1 LSEHQRGRPSAPGLG
16 VTWGGQPNVA
26 ARALTVAAASV
37 MAFGFVG
44 PVAAQ
49 AATSSSA
56 ADVSVIVRELSG
68 SGNGPEHAVEAL
80 GGTVG
85 EHLGLIDGFSAT
97 VPADRVSILR
107 TAAGVH
113 SVTEDAALTLTS
125 AAVDEANA
133 LPGSLSNVATIT
145 GATAMWDAG
154 FTGKGVD
161 VAVIDSGISP
171 VDGLRTPGK
180 VVYGPDLSFDSKV
193 CSWTGCKDGPA
204 KNLDLYGHGTHMAG
218 IIAGRD
224 DAASATV
231 TSAETGNF
239 VGMAPDARIVSI
251 KVADGMGRTDV
262 SQAIAAIDWVVQ
274 NRSSNGLNIRVLNLS
289 FGTDGVQDYVLDP
302 LTYAAEVA
310 WHNGVVVVVAAGND
324 GAKGKLANPAYDP
337 YVLAVGGSDANG
349 TRTTADDVIPAWSNT
364 GDGTR
369 NPDVVAPGKSVVSL
383 RTPGSNLDANN
394 LGARTGD
401 RFFRG
406 SGTSQAAAV
415 VSGAAALLLS
425 QRPDMTPDQ
434 VKALLTGTA
443 QQLPAADAVAQG
455 NGTIDLEV
463 ARDTATPAAV
473 TQNWVKATGLGSL
486 EAARG
491 SVHVTVNGKTVTGEQ
506 DVRGHRWDA
515 AKYTA
520 GARNRTNWNGITWS
534 GITWSGITWS
544 GITWSGITWSGIT
557 WSGIT
562 WSGITWSGITWSGI
576 TWSGITWSGIT
587 WSGITW
593 SGADWV

>member
-1 LSEHQRGRPSAPGLG
+1 LSEHQKWRPSAPGLG

-26 ARALTVAAASV
+26 TRAFTVAAATV
-37 MAFGFVG
+37 MAIGFVG
-44 PVAAQ
+44 PAAAQ
-49 AATSSSA
+49 ASSVSA
-56 ADVSVIVRELSG
+56 SDAEDVSVIVRELTG

-85 EHLGLIDGFSAT
+85 EPLGLIEGFSAT
-97 VPADRVSILR
+97 VPGDRLDALR
-107 TAAGVH
+107 SVPGVA

-125 AAVDEANA
+125 AAVDEANS
-133 LPGSLSNVATIT
+133 LPGSLYNIATTT
-145 GATAMWDAG
+145 GAASMWDAG
-154 FTGKGVD
+154 YTGKGVD
-161 VAVIDSGISP
+161 VAVIDSGTTP

-193 CSWTGCKDGPA
+193 CTWSGCKDGPA
-204 KNLDLYGHGTHMAG
+204 HNLDLYGHGTHMAG

-224 DAASATV
+224 DAAAATV

-251 KVADGMGRTDV
+251 KVADAKGRTDV

-274 NRSSNGLNIRVLNLS
+274 NRKNNGLNIRVLNLS

-302 LTYAAEVA
+302 LTFAAEQA
-310 WHNGVVVVVAAGND
+310 WRNGVVVVVAAGNG

-337 YVLAVGGSDANG
+337 YVIAVGGTDTHG
-349 TRTTADDVIPAWSNT
+349 TAGIDDDKVAGWSNT
-364 GDGTR
+364 GDGAR

-383 RTPGSNLDANN
+383 RTSGSNLDANN
-394 LGARTGD
+394 PGARTGE

-425 QRPDMTPDQ
+425 QRPDLTPDQ

-443 QQLPAADAVAQG
+443 RKLPKADATAQG
-455 NGTIDLEV
+455 NGTIDLAAARV
-463 ARDTATPAAV
+463 AGTPANAV
-473 TQNWVKATGLGSL
+473 QKWTVSTGLGSL
-486 EAARG
+486 ELSRG
-491 SVHVTVNGKTVTGEQ
+491 SVHVDVNGKTVTGEQ
-506 DVRGHRWDA
+506 DVRGNRWDA
-515 AKYTA
+515 AKWTA
-520 GARNRTNWNGITWS
+520 GARTGTNWNGITWS

-576 TWSGITWSGIT
+576 TWSGITWSG
-587 WSGITW
+587 
-593 SGADWV
+593 ADWA